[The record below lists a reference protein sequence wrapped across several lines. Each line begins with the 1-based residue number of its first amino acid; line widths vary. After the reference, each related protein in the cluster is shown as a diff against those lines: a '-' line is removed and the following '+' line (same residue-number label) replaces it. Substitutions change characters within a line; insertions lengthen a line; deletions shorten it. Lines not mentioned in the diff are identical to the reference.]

1 MDSWRQRLGGRICL
15 PLASLMVIRA
25 FRLLSLLLIMTL
37 SVSLAHAEKYVVS
50 VTLGSDKLEGVEISG
65 TDGISSLAGRYTDEN
80 GEWSFDTDEL
90 SSVTPTLAFS
100 KLSQGLRFV
109 PSELIPSDNTC
120 PGNVCNVAAYR
131 DGAPTA
137 VITWSVLDRSGKPVA
152 GVPVT
157 VPGSDVPCAKIS
169 DADGYV
175 VFAAPARS
183 GACSDSDSE
192 ITNDFLHIVA
202 TQPEKKSC
210 GFSTSLVSRFSVCP
224 RTQNSYGYLFA
235 DCVDVDNTIPVGSSV
250 NYGIT
255 VVDERGYG
263 VNGVSFYGSEGVSSL
278 PNRTTGSNGRFTLS
292 TSQLGKNPESRIVIV
307 PTLPGMN
314 FEPKI
319 LELSPNSCANNECRI
334 TAFPSA
340 NSQAVVRV
348 QVVQGSD
355 AMAGA
360 LVQSSGVAAC
370 GADTRRITDSQ
381 GFVYLPVNK
390 RSSCSNTDLTLLNDS
405 ISISGSLPRCSLTNS
420 TVCPIGTLTDVSL
433 SATCRDDIV
442 PQYTVS
448 GRVFDLNGRPLGG
461 AKIQNN
467 NQDVAT
473 TDTSGRY
480 SITVPEGNTPRLRPL
495 SNPLTFDPSMQSL
508 AELSAHRPELN
519 FFAIAPRS
527 SLSPRPKVCSV
538 KGSYNIEGI
547 VSDLTGSRLANA
559 QILNNHIEVARSGS
573 DGKYSFAAPAWSDVW
588 VTAEHNDK
596 EFDPAG
602 IAFPLT
608 HCDQEQVNFRITE
621 TPGHLLGGL
630 VTDAV
635 GQIII
640 GAKIHATV
648 GGNQYDLLTDHN
660 GLYRVSAPDGAAYIL
675 TPEFNSLLFYPEM
688 RSGEATENKYDL
700 NFSALA
706 PTATPTATPTNTA
719 TPTITRTPTNT
730 ATATNTPTIT
740 STTTPSNT
748 PTITRTATATA
759 TPSITP
765 TPTKTAT
772 ATVTITPTATNTIDP
787 DPNKITICHCPNGH
801 ECDYEKGDYRSCNTL
816 TIGYNA
822 WINGHSRNHDY
833 DAIGSC
839 ADRTPTRTP
848 TATPSATKTSTPTK
862 TATITATPSP
872 TATPMRALRLT
883 SVCSE
888 HPSQQLRWRVTN
900 PYSYDLADVTWDV
913 YGTTQRGSLSTV
925 AAYGEVYF
933 NTQRLAEMS
942 NPNTTRLFVGGIL
955 VDTKASSKVECEK
968 TPTPTATA
976 TASATHTSTA
986 TPTATNTFTPSA
998 TPTETA
1004 TPTATMTPTATATAT
1019 PTMTPEPQV
1028 RIGGKLT
1035 GFNGR
1040 KLTATEMARLRSL
1053 DISVNIT
1060 RLSGTG
1066 AGDQYNIALS
1076 APYDFEVSL
1085 PISTYKIA
1093 LSSKGRLDIRSRPK
1107 TFDRFVVNRDTKGFI
1122 FAVRPE
1128 VRKVSSDD

>member
-1 MDSWRQRLGGRICL
+1 M
-15 PLASLMVIRA
+15 PLATLMVIRA
-25 FRLLSLLLIMTL
+25 LKLLSLFLALTIC
-37 SVSLAHAEKYVVS
+37 VSTARAEKYVVS

-109 PSELIPSDNTC
+109 PSEIIPSDNTC
-120 PGNVCNVAAYR
+120 PGNICKVEAFR

-137 VITWSVLDRSGKPVA
+137 VITWSVLDRSGKPVE

-175 VFAAPARS
+175 VFAVPARNS
-183 GACSDSDSE
+183 ACSDNDSD
-192 ITNDFLHIVA
+192 IANDFLHVVA

-210 GFSTSLVSRFSVCP
+210 GFSTSLVSRFSACP

-235 DCVDVDNTIPVGSSV
+235 DCADVDTTVPVGSSV
-250 NYGIT
+250 SYGIT

-263 VNGVSFYGSEGVSSL
+263 VNGVAFYGSEGVSSL
-278 PNRTTGSNGRFTLS
+278 PNRITGSSGRVTIS
-292 TSQLGKNPESRIVIV
+292 TATLGKNPESRIVVI
-307 PTLPGMN
+307 PTLAGMN

-348 QVVQGSD
+348 QVMQGSD

-360 LVQSSGVAAC
+360 LVQSSGPAAC

-381 GFVYLPVNK
+381 GFAYLPVNK
-390 RSSCSNTDLTLLNDS
+390 RASCSNTDLTLLNDS
-405 ISISGSLPRCSLTNS
+405 INVSASLPRCNLTNA
-420 TVCPIGTLTDVSL
+420 TVCPTGTITDISL
-433 SATCRDDIV
+433 SATCRDDII

-480 SITVPEGNTPRLRPL
+480 SITVPEGNTPKLRPL

-538 KGSYNIEGI
+538 KSSYNIEGI
-547 VSDLTGSRLANA
+547 VSDINGVRLANA
-559 QILNNHIEVARSGS
+559 QILNNHLEVARSGS
-573 DGKYSFAAPAWSDVW
+573 DGKYQFVAPAWSDVW

-602 IAFPLT
+602 VAFPLT
-608 HCDQEQVNFRITE
+608 HCDQDQVNFRITE
-621 TPGHLLGGL
+621 TPGHILGGL
-630 VTDAV
+630 VTDAN

-648 GGNQYDLLTDHN
+648 AGNQYDLLTDHN
-660 GLYRVSAPDGAAYIL
+660 GLYRVSAPDGAAYVL
-675 TPEFNSLLFYPEM
+675 YPDYNSLLFFPEM

-719 TPTITRTPTNT
+719 TPTVTRTPTNT
-730 ATATNTPTIT
+730 ATPTNTPTIT
-740 STTTPSNT
+740 ATFTPSST
-748 PTITRTATATA
+748 PTVTRTATATA

-765 TPTKTAT
+765 TPSKTSTPTNTAT
-772 ATVTITPTATNTIDP
+772 ATATITPTATNTIDP
-787 DPNKITICHCPNGH
+787 DPNKITICHCPPGH
-801 ECDYEKGDYRSCNTL
+801 ESEYVQGNYNSCLTI

-839 ADRTPTRTP
+839 SDRIPTRTP
-848 TATPSATKTSTPTK
+848 TATATATRTATKTN
-862 TATITATPSP
+862 TPSP
-872 TATPMRALRLT
+872 TATPQRALRLT

-888 HPSQQLRWRVTN
+888 NPSQQLRWKVTN
-900 PYSYDLADVTWDV
+900 PYSYNLGDVTWDI
-913 YGTTQRGSLSTV
+913 YGTTQRGTLGTV
-925 AAYGEVYF
+925 GAFNEVFFY
-933 NTQRLAEMS
+933 TQRLPEVS
-942 NPNTTRLFVGGIL
+942 NPNTARLFVGGLL
-955 VDTKASSKVECEK
+955 VDTKASGKVECEK

-976 TASATHTSTA
+976 TATATHTASA

-1004 TPTATMTPTATATAT
+1004 TPTATMTPTETPTAT
-1019 PTMTPEPQV
+1019 PSMTPEPMV

-1040 KLTATEMARLRSL
+1040 RLTATEMARLRSL
-1053 DISVNIT
+1053 DISLNIT
-1060 RLSGTG
+1060 RLSGSG
-1066 AGDQYNIALS
+1066 AGDQYTIALS
-1076 APYDFEVSL
+1076 APFEYEIAL
-1085 PISTYKIA
+1085 PISTYKIS
-1093 LSSKGRLDIRSRPK
+1093 LSSKGRLDVRSRPK
-1107 TFDRFVVNRDTKGFI
+1107 TFDRFVVNRDTKGFV

-1128 VRKVSSDD
+1128 VRKVNSDD